1 MKNIIQEQIDKIS
14 QEYSSIYSRGD
25 VIKILNTLKDTL
37 NQDSFTEE
45 FLTKVAVAFEEK
57 LESMDSSELVDYST
71 ANFGIESYN
80 EIYIDDIKVKEYNIC
95 ELLKEAITEAKQY

>member
-14 QEYSSIYSRGD
+14 QECSSIYSKED
-25 VIKILNTLKDTL
+25 VIKILTTLKDTS

-45 FLTKVAVAFEEK
+45 FLTKVAVAFKEK
-57 LESMDSSELVDYST
+57 LESMDSGDLVDYST

-80 EIYIDDIKVKEYNIC
+80 EIYIDYIKVKEYIIC
-95 ELLKEAITEAKQY
+95 ELLEEAITEAKQY